1 MSGNTSGLFPELTPP
16 PRGLQALR
24 WRLDE
29 EPARRHRRVRRHVLA
44 TSLAST
50 AVACV
55 VVLLLAM
62 PVPGTVSSV
71 AGLRIDADLNPALI
85 RLGVVEPAAE
95 PVTVPRDN
103 RTSVAVERVDVDN
116 PKIVYYRVSVLPES

>member
-1 MSGNTSGLFPELTPP
+1 MNGRASGLFPELTPAP
-16 PRGLQALR
+16 GGLQALR
-24 WRLDE
+24 RRLDE

-44 TSLAST
+44 ASLAT
-50 AVACV
+50 TTVACV

-71 AGLRIDADLNPALI
+71 AALRIDADLNPALI
-85 RLGVVEPAAE
+85 RLGVAEPAAE
-95 PVTVPRDN
+95 PVTVPRDH

-116 PKIVYYRVSVLPES
+116 PKVVFYRVSVLPAS